1 MATIIICDRCGT
13 PKGVKRADVF
23 DFCHDCASCAIVEM
37 RAGRSIES
45 FRNAWQA
52 PNRPVPREAA
62 PAKPKS
68 DPTKE
73 EVPVSAAPA
82 IDLGTVANKTKLAV
96 ANRRFELSVLHDA
109 TIYSIIPE
117 EDAEAGQRIRY
128 GEELELLELIEPEPV
143 DSGKW
148 YAMKVKK

>member
-13 PKGVKRADVF
+13 PEGVKRADVF

-37 RAGRSIES
+37 RAGRSIEA
-45 FRNAWQA
+45 FRNAWLA
-52 PNRPVPREAA
+52 TSREAPREVA
-62 PAKPKS
+62 PAEPKS
-68 DPTKE
+68 GPTRE

-82 IDLGTVANKTKLAV
+82 IDLKNVVDPKLAV

-128 GEELELLELIEPEPV
+128 GEELELLKLIEPEPV

>member
-13 PKGVKRADVF
+13 PEGVRRADVF

-52 PNRPVPREAA
+52 TREAA
-62 PAKPKS
+62 PVAAKPG
-68 DPTKE
+68 PAKE
-73 EVPVSAAPA
+73 DLPVSAAPV
-82 IDLGTVANKTKLAV
+82 IDLKNVVDPKLAV

-128 GEELELLELIEPEPV
+128 GEELELLELLEPEPV

-148 YAMKVKK
+148 YAMKVRK

>member
-13 PKGVKRADVF
+13 PEGVKRADVF

-37 RAGRSIES
+37 RAGRSIEA
-45 FRNAWQA
+45 FRNAWLA
-52 PNRPVPREAA
+52 PNRAKPRE
-62 PAKPKS
+62 PATVESKPVQA
-68 DPTKE
+68 KE
-73 EVPVSAAPA
+73 EVSAAPL
-82 IDLGTVANKTKLAV
+82 IDLVNVLDSKLVV
-96 ANRRFELSVLHDA
+96 ANRRFELSILHDA

-117 EDAEAGQRIRY
+117 EDAKAGQRIRY